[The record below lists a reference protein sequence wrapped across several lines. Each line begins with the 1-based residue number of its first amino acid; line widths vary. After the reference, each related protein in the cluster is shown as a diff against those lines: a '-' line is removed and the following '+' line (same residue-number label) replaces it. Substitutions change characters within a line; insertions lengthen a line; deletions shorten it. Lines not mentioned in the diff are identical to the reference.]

1 MKKVLIIDD
10 ETDMATALRET
21 MKRFGFIPTVFSNPA
36 DVLSGEN
43 IGNYDLILTD
53 MKMPRMNGIEFLQ
66 AIRSRGLFVPVIVIT
81 GFGTVESAVDAMK
94 LGAAD
99 YILKPVSS
107 GALKAIIDRILP
119 AETDDLVANSP
130 AMKKIKSVIRE
141 VAKSDITVLLT
152 GDSGT
157 GKEVVARTIHKLS
170 NRSAKPFIAVNCA
183 AISESLLES
192 ELFGHEK
199 GAFTGAVDRRLGKFE
214 LANGGT
220 LLLDE
225 ISEMAYS
232 LQAKLLR
239 AIQEREIDRVG
250 GKSPVKLD
258 VRIIATTNRDL
269 MAAVKKG
276 TFREDL
282 FYRLNVFPVII
293 PPLKERPEDIIPLAE
308 CFVHGLSVKMGR
320 TFSISDSFRQYMMRK
335 EWAGN
340 VRELENFIYRAAV
353 MTPSDILTPPE
364 EVEPSSVSIAQE
376 LYAGKSGKM
385 KDVERDLI
393 VKTLRETGNN
403 RTRAAEAIGVSVRTI
418 RNKLKEYAISDDEIK
433 GTQ

>member
-10 ETDMATALRET
+10 EIDMATALRET
-21 MKRFGFIPTVFSNPA
+21 MKRFGFFPSVFSNPV
-36 DVLSGEN
+36 DVLAKEN
-43 IGNYDLILTD
+43 ISDYDLVLTD
-53 MKMPRMNGIEFLQ
+53 LKMPRMSGIEFLQ
-66 AIRSRGLFVPVIVIT
+66 EIRGKGVFVPVIVIT

-107 GALKAIIDRILP
+107 DSLKKVIDRILP
-119 AETDDLVANSP
+119 IETDDLVADSP
-130 AMKKIKSVIRE
+130 AMKNLMAVIRE

-157 GKEVVARTIHKLS
+157 GKEVVARTIHKFS
-170 NRSAKPFIAVNCA
+170 NRNAKPFVAVNCA

-199 GAFTGAVDRRLGKFE
+199 GAFTGAIERRTGKFE

-225 ISEMAYS
+225 VSEMAYS

-239 AIQEREIDRVG
+239 ALQEREIDRVG
-250 GKSPVKLD
+250 GKTPIKLD
-258 VRIIATTNRDL
+258 VRIIATTNKDL
-269 MAAVKKG
+269 LAAVKKG

-282 FYRLNVFPVII
+282 YYRLNVFPVII
-293 PPLKERPEDIIPLAE
+293 PPLRERPEDILPLAE
-308 CFVHGLSVKMGR
+308 FFLKALSGKMGKV
-320 TFSISDSFRQYMMRK
+320 FSFSDSFSNYLLHR

-340 VRELENFIYRAAV
+340 VRELENFIYRMAV
-353 MTPSDILTPPE
+353 ITPSDVLNPPAD
-364 EVEPSSVSIAQE
+364 VQSHSAGGAQPP
-376 LYAGKSGKM
+376 YAVASGRM

-393 VKTLRETGNN
+393 IRTLKETANN
-403 RTRAAEAIGVSVRTI
+403 RTRAAEILGVSVRTI

-433 GTQ
+433 R

>member
-1 MKKVLIIDD
+1 MKKVLIVDD
-10 ETDMATALRET
+10 EIDMATALRET
-21 MKRFGFIPTVFSNPA
+21 MKRHGFIPTVYSNPA
-36 DVLSGEN
+36 DVLAKEN
-43 IGNYDLILTD
+43 IADYDLVLTD

-66 AIRSRGLFVPVIVIT
+66 AIRGKGIFVPVIVIT

-119 AETDDLVANSP
+119 AETDDLVSCSP
-130 AMKKIKSVIRE
+130 AMKKIMAVIRE

-157 GKEVVARTIHKLS
+157 GKEVVAKTIHKLS
-170 NRSAKPFIAVNCA
+170 NRVSLPFVAVNCA

-250 GKSPVKLD
+250 GKKPVKLD

-282 FYRLNVFPVII
+282 YYRLNVFPVVI
-293 PPLKERPEDIIPLAE
+293 PPLKERPEDILPLAE
-308 CFVHGLSVKMGR
+308 FFLQGLSGKMGR
-320 TFSISDSFRQYMMRK
+320 VFSFSDEFRKYLLHR

-340 VRELENFIYRAAV
+340 VRELENFLYRAAV
-353 MTPSDILTPPE
+353 MTPSDVLMPPE
-364 EVEPSSVSIAQE
+364 DAQIPAASGAQSE
-376 LYAGKSGKM
+376 FTGKTGRM
-385 KDVERDLI
+385 KDVERALI
-393 VKTLRETGNN
+393 IKTLKETANN
-403 RTRAAEAIGVSVRTI
+403 RTKAAEVIGVSVRTI

-433 GTQ
+433 GA

>member
-10 ETDMATALRET
+10 EIDMATALKET
-21 MKRFGFIPTVFSNPA
+21 MKRFGFIPTTFSNPA
-36 DVLSGEN
+36 DVLAKEN
-43 IGNYDLILTD
+43 VADYDLVLTD
-53 MKMPRMNGIEFLQ
+53 MKMPRMSGLEFLQ
-66 AIRSRGLFVPVIVIT
+66 EIRKRGIYVPVIVIT
-81 GFGTVESAVDAMK
+81 GFGTVESAVDSMK

-107 GALKAIIDRILP
+107 EALKKIVDRILP
-119 AETDDLVANSP
+119 ADTDDIVAESP
-130 AMKKIKSVIRE
+130 GMKKIMSIIRE
-141 VAKSDITVLLT
+141 VAKSDITVMLT

-157 GKEVVARTIHKLS
+157 GKEVVAKTIYKYS
-170 NRSAKPFIAVNCA
+170 NRNSKPFVAVNCA

-199 GAFTGAVDRRLGKFE
+199 GAFTGAVERRSGKFE

-225 ISEMAYS
+225 VSEMAYS
-232 LQAKLLR
+232 LQSKLLR

-250 GKSPVKLD
+250 GKAPVKLD

-269 MAAVKKG
+269 MSAVRKG

-293 PPLKERPEDIIPLAE
+293 PPLKDRPEDIAPLAE
-308 CFVHGLSVKMGR
+308 FFLRGLSAKMGKV
-320 TFSISDSFRQYMMRK
+320 FSFSDSFSSYLLHR
-335 EWAGN
+335 EWPGN

-353 MTPSDILTPPE
+353 VSPSDVLTPPDDA
-364 EVEPSSVSIAQE
+364 VITPQGGSQPV
-376 LYAGKSGKM
+376 YASTTGRM

-393 VKTLRETGNN
+393 IRTLRETSNN
-403 RTRAAEAIGVSVRTI
+403 RTKAAEILGVSVRTI

-433 GTQ
+433 GA